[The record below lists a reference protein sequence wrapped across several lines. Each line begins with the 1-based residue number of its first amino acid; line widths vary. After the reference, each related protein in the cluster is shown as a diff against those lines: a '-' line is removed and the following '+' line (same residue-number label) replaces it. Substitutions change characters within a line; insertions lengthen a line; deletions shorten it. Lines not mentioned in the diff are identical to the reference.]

1 MSYGSVRS
9 FLRNRITLASYEGHA
24 DAYGTR
30 TYASETTLR
39 ARVEYSPK
47 LVRTLDGNEV
57 TARATAWVEQENNII
72 GTKDKIVL
80 PDGTTP
86 PILTVER
93 KPDDQNRINTK
104 VTFG

>member
-9 FLRNRITLASYEGHA
+9 FLRSRVTHSPYEGHA

-30 TYASETTLR
+30 TYGSSRTLR
-39 ARVEYSPK
+39 ARVEYSPR

-57 TARATAWVEQENNII
+57 TAQATAWVEQENKVI
-72 GTKDKIVL
+72 GPKDKIVL

-93 KPDDQNRINTK
+93 KPDSQNRISTK